1 MAAGRRT
8 IQKKRAYHHG
18 DLERALVETAVR
30 TIQEEGVHALT
41 LRSVGARLGVSRTAL
56 YRHFDGKEALLAR
69 VAAEGFRLLH
79 AALTRAIAEASRR
92 RRDPLPA
99 MAAAYVHFAQANP
112 SHYHTMFG
120 GVLTDWRRYPDLIG
134 QAEAAFNVLLEAIR
148 DQQRRGR
155 IVAGDP
161 IELAEITWALSHGVA
176 TLGMARQLQRTPK
189 TVEELAVLG
198 SHFLQDG
205 LRQKQR
211 ANRARAAAS
220 PARGRA

>member
-1 MAAGRRT
+1 MAAKRRKL
-8 IQKKRAYHHG
+8 QKKRAYHHG

-30 TIQEEGVHALT
+30 TIQDEGVPALT

-79 AALTRAIAEASRR
+79 QALSSATARASRR
-92 RRDPLPA
+92 RLDPLPA

-120 GVLTDWRRYPDLIG
+120 GVLTDWRRYPDLIEH
-134 QAEAAFNVLLEAIR
+134 AEAAFSVLLETIR
-148 DQQRRGR
+148 GEQQDGR
-155 IVAGDP
+155 IVPGDP

-176 TLGMARQLQRTPK
+176 TLGMARQLQRTSK

-198 SHFLQDG
+198 GHVLQDG
-205 LRQKQR
+205 LRQKHR
-211 ANRARAAAS
+211 RRAAATR
-220 PARGRA
+220 PGR

>member
-1 MAAGRRT
+1 MLTMSTPFGILGVMAAGRRT

-18 DLERALVETAVR
+18 DLERALVATAY
-30 TIQEEGVHALT
+30 G
-41 LRSVGARLGVSRTAL
+41 
-56 YRHFDGKEALLAR
+56 
-69 VAAEGFRLLH
+69 
-79 AALTRAIAEASRR
+79 
-92 RRDPLPA
+92 
-99 MAAAYVHFAQANP
+99 HFAQANP

-120 GVLTDWRRYPDLIG
+120 GVLTGWRRYPDLIG